1 MCQKWIKYG
10 KRFGYPECC
19 VEAFIMR
26 NEDEDNFIPPNRV
39 QIRVANGTGFI
50 PCSYCC
56 WKVVSGK
63 CKLEDLLKN
72 RKERVKFPQS
82 SLDVVLF
89 SEKIKNNFL

>member
-19 VEAFIMR
+19 IEAFLIR
-26 NEDEDNFIPPNRV
+26 NEDDDNIIPPNRV
-39 QIRVANGTGFI
+39 QKRVGNGTGFI
-50 PCSYCC
+50 PCSYCS
-56 WKVVSGK
+56 WKVISGK

-82 SLDVVLF
+82 SLDVVYF
-89 SEKIKNNFL
+89 PKK